1 VGDRDIIGEI
11 LNLSTLFSQVSHAI
25 ASANHSGNDP
35 SLVVGI
41 YVTDPINGGGN
52 LGCVSIHEWL
62 NVLGS

>member
-11 LNLSTLFSQVSHAI
+11 LIYQPYLTIGHAI

-62 NVLGS
+62 NVLGR